1 MKWLLLQWKQN
12 VSDLLINPCL
22 SCQTTLQNNGEQ
34 NFLLYILLPIS
45 LWQQKKD
52 FRPEN
57 RKRFCARIATGDYDA
72 IIIGHS
78 QFEKIPLSAERQRAV
93 LESQIDEIEIAIT
106 LAKKEQ
112 GENYTI
118 KQMVKSRKSLE
129 VRLEKLNKRKKM
141 MLLLL
146 KN

>member
-1 MKWLLLQWKQN
+1 MA
-12 VSDLLINPCL
+12 
-22 SCQTTLQNNGEQ
+22 T
-34 NFLLYILLPIS
+34 
-45 LWQQKKD
+45 KKD

-57 RKRFCARIATGDYDA
+57 RKRFCASIATGDYDA

-93 LESQIDEIEIAIT
+93 LESQIDEIEIAIK

-129 VRLEKLNKRKKM
+129 VRLEKLNEKKKDDVVTFEE
-141 MLLLL
+141 LGVDRLFVDESHGF
-146 KN
+146 KNLFLYTKMRNVAGVAQGYWQQDIE